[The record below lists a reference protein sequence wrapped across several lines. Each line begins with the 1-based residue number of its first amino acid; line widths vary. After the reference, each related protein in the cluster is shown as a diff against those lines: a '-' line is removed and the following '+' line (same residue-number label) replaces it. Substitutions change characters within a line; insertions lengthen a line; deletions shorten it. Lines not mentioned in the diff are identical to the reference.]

1 MTNIADPDQSAPK
14 EQSDMGLPCLHME
27 SVPVVSVMTVLG
39 YCYKEILAII
49 CAIIQYYHKMWLLQ
63 KRYKLC
69 CSFYMGAN
77 YTYMVQ
83 DISKVDLYCF
93 ANKSNH
99 HNYMYTQ
106 SGHCMWLLL
115 AYN

>member
-39 YCYKEILAII
+39 YSYKEILAII

-63 KRYKLC
+63 KNT
-69 CSFYMGAN
+69 SFA
-77 YTYMVQ
+77 VHFIWEQ
-83 DISKVDLYCF
+83 II
-93 ANKSNH
+93 H
-99 HNYMYTQ
+99 I
-106 SGHCMWLLL
+106 
-115 AYN
+115 